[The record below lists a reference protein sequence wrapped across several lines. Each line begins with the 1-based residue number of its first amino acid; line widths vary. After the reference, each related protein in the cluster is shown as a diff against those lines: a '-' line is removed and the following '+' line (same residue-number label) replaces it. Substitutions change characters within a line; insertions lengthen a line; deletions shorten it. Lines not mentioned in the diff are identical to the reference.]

1 MLIQQLLLKISMKC
15 HDTKVVS
22 FSVFLS
28 ISVFLFSFFFINLF
42 PLSFY
47 VSFSQSHSLSPL
59 FSLSAPPG
67 SLHTGRTSP
76 PPGSVPEEQQQIARQ
91 GSYTSI
97 HSEGEFIPE
106 IHEQSVRNAPAPAPL
121 ALRGTSKTH

>member
-1 MLIQQLLLKISMKC
+1 MPLILLFTLFYLLLP
-15 HDTKVVS
+15 V
-22 FSVFLS
+22 
-28 ISVFLFSFFFINLF
+28 
-42 PLSFY
+42 
-47 VSFSQSHSLSPL
+47 LSPCSTLSKL
-59 FSLSAPPG
+59 FTG

-106 IHEQSVRNAPAPAPL
+106 THDQNVRACPQEKRL
-121 ALRGTSKTH
+121 YVRTIKDTLLMIG

>member
-1 MLIQQLLLKISMKC
+1 MSRRPIELAATNK
-15 HDTKVVS
+15 TAT
-22 FSVFLS
+22 
-28 ISVFLFSFFFINLF
+28 LFSAPVAPCLIPSLRLPLLF
-42 PLSFY
+42 TFMAHIHPISSLHLSFPPP
-47 VSFSQSHSLSPL
+47 HLLNKRLP
-59 FSLSAPPG
+59 SAG

-106 IHEQSVRNAPAPAPL
+106 TMDQNVRRSKAEQLTGRD
-121 ALRGTSKTH
+121 RQTE